1 MTTPRRK
8 SAPKTLRAALP
19 GLRRTTRLMAPQLR
33 SEKPLIVGGFLALF
47 AEVAFRV
54 LEPWPL
60 ALVIDHVL
68 VPAAAGAVV
77 DAAGSLLLLAA
88 VALFAAVGLRAAA
101 AYLSTIAFALAG
113 NRVLTAVR
121 ARVFAHVQRL
131 SLAFHDRART
141 GDLVTRMT
149 GDIGRLQEV
158 AVTAFL
164 PLVGNLVTLVVL
176 SVVMLVLDWRLALV
190 AIAVYPVFA
199 LSSRRQS
206 GKITTVARGQREQ
219 DGRLAAT
226 AVETLGAMRVVQAYS
241 LEPVLEER
249 FGQSNRKSLK
259 DGVRA
264 RRLAAG
270 LERSTDVMV
279 GLASAIVLYV
289 GARRVLSGAM
299 SAGELVLFLTYLKT
313 AFRPMRD
320 LAKYTG
326 RIARA
331 AACGERVVDVL
342 ETAPDIRDAAWARP
356 APSFLGDVRFEGV
369 SASYGGGGLV
379 LRDVSLHIRHGSR
392 VGVVGPSGSGKS
404 TLMSLLMRLQDP
416 VDGRV
421 LVDGH
426 DLRDLTI
433 DSVRSQVAVVLQE
446 SVLFATTVRE
456 NIGYG
461 RPGATS
467 GQVEAAARLANAH
480 DFITDLPQGYDTE
493 LGERGATLSGGQRQ
507 RIAVARAALRDAPI
521 LVLDEA
527 TTGLDS
533 DNVTEVR
540 QALAE
545 LSRGRTTF
553 VVTHDLAAV
562 TDCDLVVRIE
572 EGRVA
577 SVEQR
582 AGGRA
587 ARPRTARPL
596 AVVSRSEEEPRAH
609 AG

>member
-1 MTTPRRK
+1 MSDQMSRGRARFRRE
-8 SAPKTLRAALP
+8 AVVPYADGVP
-19 GLRRTTRLMAPQLR
+19 
-33 SEKPLIVGGFLALF
+33 
-47 AEVAFRV
+47 AEPAQR
-54 LEPWPL
+54 
-60 ALVIDHVL
+60 L
-68 VPAAAGAVV
+68 VPDDV
-77 DAAGSLLLLAA
+77 
-88 VALFAAVGLRAAA
+88 
-101 AYLSTIAFALAG
+101 
-113 NRVLTAVR
+113 
-121 ARVFAHVQRL
+121 
-131 SLAFHDRART
+131 
-141 GDLVTRMT
+141 
-149 GDIGRLQEV
+149 
-158 AVTAFL
+158 
-164 PLVGNLVTLVVL
+164 VVL
-176 SVVMLVLDWRLALV
+176 LH
-190 AIAVYPVFA
+190 
-199 LSSRRQS
+199 
-206 GKITTVARGQREQ
+206 
-219 DGRLAAT
+219 
-226 AVETLGAMRVVQAYS
+226 
-241 LEPVLEER
+241 
-249 FGQSNRKSLK
+249 
-259 DGVRA
+259 
-264 RRLAAG
+264 
-270 LERSTDVMV
+270 V
-279 GLASAIVLYV
+279 GEV
-289 GARRVLSGAM
+289 
-299 SAGELVLFLTYLKT
+299 
-313 AFRPMRD
+313 
-320 LAKYTG
+320 
-326 RIARA
+326 
-331 AACGERVVDVL
+331 
-342 ETAPDIRDAAWARP
+342 
-356 APSFLGDVRFEGV
+356 
-369 SASYGGGGLV
+369 
-379 LRDVSLHIRHGSR
+379 
-392 VGVVGPSGSGKS
+392 
-404 TLMSLLMRLQDP
+404 
-416 VDGRV
+416 
-421 LVDGH
+421 
-426 DLRDLTI
+426 
-433 DSVRSQVAVVLQE
+433 QVAVVLQE